1 MPRAYCPRC
10 VTAYYA
16 TTITD
21 NGPVCEHC
29 IARGDIVVLV
39 PSTARRF
46 SRATVNA
53 GGRCDN
59 VWLAGTPIDRA

>member
-10 VTAYYA
+10 DTAYNA

-59 VWLAGTPIDRA
+59 ARSPGTSIDRT